1 MLVSFFRR
9 SKSSL
14 SNIASS
20 WLLGKGE
27 SSWSAVC
34 TLRMD
39 VVELHGVCIVILG
52 SWKEWTLKNLWQRC
66 LALKCY
72 PMLQIPVFLPF
83 NHLFLHP
90 EALTGSQHWAANSY
104 SFLEPLHLPCKL
116 GGFFLGS
123 PSFFRDSRENESE
136 KKNLEHPA
144 FICSIHLIKNISITQ
159 LPRIDRNLTA
169 FQLFHSRRYQGEP
182 PGEWQQEQHRPLTP
196 DGAAQDG
203 CIGTSLRHRG

>member
-72 PMLQIPVFLPF
+72 PVLQIPVFLPF

-116 GGFFLGS
+116 GGFF
-123 PSFFRDSRENESE
+123 FRISKFLQRLQREWVRKEESRTSCF
-136 KKNLEHPA
+136 H
-144 FICSIHLIKNISITQ
+144 
-159 LPRIDRNLTA
+159 
-169 FQLFHSRRYQGEP
+169 LFHTLDQKYFNHS
-182 PGEWQQEQHRPLTP
+182 
-196 DGAAQDG
+196 
-203 CIGTSLRHRG
+203 TSQNW